1 VTFPLCVGITLVAD
15 DFVKLALGPQWI
27 DAILPLRLL
36 SVYISMR
43 TIQTIIPQVVIAL
56 GDTRF
61 LMHNGIL
68 AIVVMPAAFLIGTRW
83 GLAGV
88 GWAWMIAYPIV
99 AAPMYVKL
107 YRMIDL
113 RAGPYLRS
121 IWPATSAALS
131 MSAAVLGVRAFLP
144 AELATAARLAIQVA
158 AGGLTYVGT
167 IWFLHRGRV
176 RAVWSA
182 MSAIRRPAAG
192 GHAGA

>member
-1 VTFPLCVGITLVAD
+1 
-15 DFVKLALGPQWI
+15 
-27 DAILPLRLL
+27 
-36 SVYISMR
+36 
-43 TIQTIIPQVVIAL
+43 
-56 GDTRF
+56 
-61 LMHNGIL
+61 
-68 AIVVMPAAFLIGTRW
+68 
-83 GLAGV
+83 
-88 GWAWMIAYPIV
+88 
-99 AAPMYVKL
+99 
-107 YRMIDL
+107 MIDL